1 MISNFYY
8 SFYYQNILLFISLLV
23 YYYKKQNKKKLILSK
38 KKNKKKLNF
47 KKKTNK
53 KKQIKKKMSINLTL
67 TSSDNQKIQ
76 IDSKSAERSHLL
88 KGLIADYNQK
98 DDIPLPDIKYDI
110 LKKVVEYLAHYKDKE
125 PQQIPKP
132 LPSQDLKEVTDEWD
146 VNFINGMELDSVF
159 DLINAANYMD
169 ISSLLDLACA
179 KIASLMKGKSAAE
192 IRAMFNIECDLT
204 EDELK
209 EYEEYQI

>member
-1 MISNFYY
+1 
-8 SFYYQNILLFISLLV
+8 
-23 YYYKKQNKKKLILSK
+23 
-38 KKNKKKLNF
+38 
-47 KKKTNK
+47 
-53 KKQIKKKMSINLTL
+53 MSINLTL

-110 LKKVVEYLAHYKDKE
+110 LKKVVEYLAHYKEKE
-125 PQQIPKP
+125 PQKIPKP

-146 VNFINGMELDSVF
+146 VNFINGMDLDSVF

-169 ISSLLDLACA
+169 IAPLLDLACA

>member
-1 MISNFYY
+1 
-8 SFYYQNILLFISLLV
+8 
-23 YYYKKQNKKKLILSK
+23 
-38 KKNKKKLNF
+38 
-47 KKKTNK
+47 
-53 KKQIKKKMSINLTL
+53 MSINLTL
-67 TSSDNQKIQ
+67 TSADNQKIQ

-98 DDIPLPDIKYDI
+98 EDIPLPDIKYDI

-169 ISSLLDLACA
+169 ISSLLDLSCA

>member
-1 MISNFYY
+1 MEIT
-8 SFYYQNILLFISLLV
+8 
-23 YYYKKQNKKKLILSK
+23 LI
-38 KKNKKKLNF
+38 
-47 KKKTNK
+47 
-53 KKQIKKKMSINLTL
+53 
-67 TSSDNQKIQ
+67 SSDNQKIQ